1 MEISFIG
8 EGNPEYPM
16 KTTELPQVTDQ
27 LYHIML
33 FLVHLARAG
42 FELTTLVVIGTDCI
56 GTYISNNHTI
66 TTTTTPCF
74 YKIHR
79 YINSIFKL
87 FMWFIFKCSQGAVVA
102 MIVW

>member
-33 FLVHLARAG
+33 FLVHLARTG

-56 GTYISNNHTI
+56 GTYISNNQIMLKVALNIITLTLIKTI
-66 TTTTTPCF
+66 NIPKLSSNIVHNKA
-74 YKIHR
+74 KI
-79 YINSIFKL
+79 FL
-87 FMWFIFKCSQGAVVA
+87 DA
-102 MIVW
+102 